1 MTLPGVFNIIVL
13 EKQKNRLNRARIIEK
28 REKIVQNEAILV
40 NSGTGFGL

>member
-40 NSGTGFGL
+40 NSGTSFSL